1 MIGSVNSSDYS
12 YMPLARG
19 GGNATPESL
28 TDKAQTSEQGSPS
41 SSDTRRRNPAAES
54 RDVQENKGTASNK
67 AKAQQLSGAELAMV
81 RELKQR
87 DQQVRQHEMAH
98 IAASGGLAQGGPSY
112 AYQRGPDGQNYA
124 VGGQVHLDISPGKT
138 PEETLQ
144 KAQTIQA
151 AAMAPAEPSGQDRAI
166 AAKASQM
173 AMQARLE
180 LNQQEGAEKNDLF
193 QHDEDSPA
201 RRLAQRFLSAVTPQ
215 PEPFIQLAA

>member
-1 MIGSVNSSDYS
+1 
-12 YMPLARG
+12 
-19 GGNATPESL
+19 
-28 TDKAQTSEQGSPS
+28 
-41 SSDTRRRNPAAES
+41 
-54 RDVQENKGTASNK
+54 RD
-67 AKAQQLSGAELAMV
+67 
-81 RELKQR
+81 R
-87 DQQVRQHEMAH
+87 QVRQHEMAH

-124 VGGQVHLDISPGKT
+124 IGGQVHLDISPGKT

-151 AAMAPAEPSGQDRAI
+151 AAVAPAEPSGQDRAI

-180 LNQQEGAEKNDLF
+180 LNQQEGAEKNGLS
-193 QHDEDSPA
+193 QRDEDSPA